1 MSVRNNSWSSNN
13 DTGRNFKGSTVI
25 LKNGDMNKA
34 LRKLKSRL
42 QEEGWHHELKKRE
55 HYVSKGTKRRH
66 SAAAAILRE
75 KRRQKDSDPFA

>member
-1 MSVRNNSWSSNN
+1 MSIKNNNWSCNN
-13 DTGRNFKGSTVI
+13 DTGRIFKGSNVN

-42 QEEGWHHELKKRE
+42 QEEGWHNELKKRE

-66 SAAAAILRE
+66 RAAAAILRE
-75 KRRQKDSDPFA
+75 KRRQKDSDPFT

>member
-1 MSVRNNSWSSNN
+1 MSTKTNNWSCNN
-13 DTGRNFKGSTVI
+13 DTGRNFKGTTVI
-25 LKNGDMNKA
+25 LKNNDMNKA

-42 QEEGWHHELKKRE
+42 QEEGWHNELKKRE

-75 KRRQKDSDPFA
+75 TRRQKENDPFA